1 VRAEDQDGVGH
12 AADDRRIAQAFNA
25 VYDARRVKTL
35 LGDYPI
41 TRALHD
47 GRVSSSAIHLEFA
60 DAAVPHKA
68 FKRVVRDLEFD
79 VAELALMT
87 FLIAR
92 SHGVPLRLLPVA
104 LFGRNQLAQLVCR
117 VDRERLHP
125 RGLAGR
131 RIGARAYTTTTAAW
145 ARALL
150 ADQFSVDLDSL
161 TWLTCEEGHVADVIE
176 PRNVQRDAS
185 HADLAG
191 LLLDGQIDAALVD
204 PVPADPRVGTVVP
217 QPDAVW
223 RTWQAK
229 TGAQTI
235 NHVVV
240 VRESLAADGARMDEL
255 YRMFHASRSLATD
268 ASALPLIGFDAMV
281 RTLEVAI
288 AAARAQHLLARPVSI
303 DDLVNGTLAAL
314 G

>member
-1 VRAEDQDGVGH
+1 
-12 AADDRRIAQAFNA
+12 
-25 VYDARRVKTL
+25 VKTL
-35 LGDYPI
+35 LGDYPV
-41 TRALHD
+41 TRALRHGD
-47 GRVSSSAIHLEFA
+47 IPSSLVSLEFA
-60 DAAVPHKA
+60 DVAVPHKA

-87 FLIAR
+87 FLMAR
-92 SHGVPLRLLPVA
+92 SRGVPLRLLPVA
-104 LFGRNQLAQLVCR
+104 LFSRNPLAHLVCR
-117 VDRERLHP
+117 TDRERLHP

-150 ADQFSVDLDSL
+150 ADQFSVDLDAL
-161 TWLTCEEGHVADVIE
+161 TWLTCEEGHVAGVAE
-176 PRNVQRDAS
+176 PPNVQRDAS
-185 HADLAG
+185 HADLAAM
-191 LLLDGQIDAALVD
+191 LLDGAVDAAIVD
-204 PVPADPRVGTVVP
+204 PVPADPRIGPVVP

-223 RTWQAK
+223 RAWQAK

-240 VRESLAADGARMDEL
+240 VRESLAADAPRMDEL
-255 YRMFHASRSLATD
+255 YRLFQTSRAEAGGPSG
-268 ASALPLIGFDAMV
+268 LPLIGFDAMV

-303 DDLVNGTLAAL
+303 DDLVTGTLASL
-314 G
+314 S